1 MKMSDSEMVEAAE
14 FGAAG
19 GPGHVTGCVRWGGGD
34 VGDWHPTLRHLRVI
48 RLLGPA

>member
-1 MKMSDSEMVEAAE
+1 MQQER
-14 FGAAG
+14 
-19 GPGHVTGCVRWGGGD
+19 VRWRGGD